1 MRPMPG
7 LRVSHP
13 ALELHAYKM
22 PGATISQW
30 VGEWVVRY
38 AEALVDV
45 FAHKNSAY
53 TLARDIVCSCV
64 VDGFWVWLHWS
75 GVIRSGF
82 DSKFPGLGRQWDCLI
97 LTPASEDERLRGGPL
112 HMGYRGPSVG

>member
-7 LRVSHP
+7 LRISHP

-38 AEALVDV
+38 AESLVDV
-45 FAHKNSAY
+45 FEHKNFAY
-53 TLARDIVCSCV
+53 TLARDILCLFV

-82 DSKFPGLGRQWDCLI
+82 
-97 LTPASEDERLRGGPL
+97 ASEFHGLVR
-112 HMGYRGPSVG
+112 